1 MTINLQFSLKQ
12 IHLQWTPSIS
22 KPKIQGNISG
32 LTKNYSITANM
43 QKINSIHQSI
53 LEMEQ
58 ILESHDQEAMPTFDQ
73 ANLRIIEV
81 DFNFP

>member
-12 IHLQWTPSIS
+12 VNLQWTPSIS
-22 KPKIQGNISG
+22 KPKIQSNISG

-53 LEMEQ
+53 LEIEQ
-58 ILESHDQEAMPTFDQ
+58 ISQFQDVKDQTQF
-73 ANLRIIEV
+73 
-81 DFNFP
+81 